1 MKGSDDAPLGDE
13 RASLER
19 ILDGRAWDDF
29 CESLKGARAAL
40 FRERSP
46 ANSFDRAE
54 GYRYLTRLLRVAL
67 ERFVEHADPAH
78 PRFYQMARAD
88 AKLGADNPDCHY
100 RNCALD
106 GRLEYRLRGRR
117 GTSTYLGIGAYFGH
131 YGESGPS
138 GCSSFLDSADLVLE
152 PDGRFE
158 IMLAAKPQPGNWL
171 RLEPRTSSLIVRE
184 FFLDRASEIPAELEI
199 ECLSVTGPPAPL
211 DPAAFDRALAT
222 TAAFVKGSADLFT
235 SWAEGFAQ
243 RPNELH
249 APPDSLRAPAHKAAN
264 QVFYH
269 GYWHLAPDEA
279 LLITATPPVCRYW
292 NFQLNNYWL
301 ESLDYRYHPITVN
314 KHSVRLE
321 PDGSFRIIVSARDP
335 GCGNWMDT
343 AGHAHGTMGLRWNQA
358 VDPPQPR
365 CQVVRYDDL
374 LTGRQP

>member
-1 MKGSDDAPLGDE
+1 MRDE
-13 RASLER
+13 GETVNERESLER
-19 ILDGRAWDDF
+19 ILDGRSWDEF

-40 FRERSP
+40 FRECSP
-46 ANSFDRAE
+46 VDAFDRAE

-67 ERFVEHADPAH
+67 ERFVEHADPTH

-88 AKLGADNPDCHY
+88 AKLGADNPDCNY

-106 GRLEYRLRGRR
+106 GRREYRIRGQR

-131 YGESGPS
+131 YGDAGPS
-138 GCSSFLDSADLVLE
+138 GCSGYMDSADLAL
-152 PDGRFE
+152 DAGGRFE
-158 IMLAAKPQPGNWL
+158 IVLSAQPQPGNWI
-171 RLEPRTSSLIVRE
+171 RMEPQTSSLIVRE
-184 FFLDRASEIPAELEI
+184 FFLDRAGEIPAQFEI
-199 ECLSVTGPPAPL
+199 ECLGVTGPPAPL
-211 DPAAFDRALAT
+211 DPVALDRALAT

-235 SWAEGFAQ
+235 GWAEGFAT

-269 GYWHLAPDEA
+269 GYWKLGPDEA

-321 PDGSFRIIVSARDP
+321 PDGSFRIIVAARDP
-335 GCGNWMDT
+335 GVGNWIDT
-343 AGHAHGTMGLRWNQA
+343 AGHTHGTMGLRWNQA
-358 VDPPQPR
+358 IDPPQPGCR
-365 CQVVRYDDL
+365 VVKVDELAGAR
-374 LTGRQP
+374 RS